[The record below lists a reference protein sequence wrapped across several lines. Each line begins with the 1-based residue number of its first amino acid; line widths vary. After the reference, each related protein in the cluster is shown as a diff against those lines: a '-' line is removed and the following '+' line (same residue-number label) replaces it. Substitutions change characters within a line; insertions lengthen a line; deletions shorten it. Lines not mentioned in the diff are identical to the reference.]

1 MKSKTVAATYAR
13 IHFGEIMRDVA
24 DQGQHVLVER
34 SGKPVVVVLSVA
46 DYQKLVGKHRMETAD
61 NALAGILRARNR
73 RAVSTPPDKI
83 ASTIRELREERYECI
98 NRLP

>member
-24 DQGQHVLVER
+24 DLGHHVVVER
-34 SGKPVVVVLSVA
+34 SGKPLVVVLSVA
-46 DYQKLVGKHRMETAD
+46 DYQRLVGKNRLEDAD
-61 NALAGILRARNR
+61 NALAGILRMRSR
-73 RAVSTPPDKI
+73 REMTTPLDVI
-83 ASTIRELREERYECI
+83 ANTISRLREERYECI